1 MGKASA
7 ALLRYLMVS
16 KHFLHDV
23 AIVGIHN
30 TEQARVL
37 EDHDSDTITVAACR
51 GAMADAGLTPA
62 DIDGVAAGGKA
73 APLIY
78 WMRNGPAWRSMNPPS
93 IPAVLQAAVAIAAG
107 QCHTAIVTDGMAGV
121 YTQRRSTAP
130 WTRPSNEFVVSYGM
144 FTAAEFALVARRHM
158 HLYGTTPEQL
168 ATVSATI
175 RNNGHV
181 HPDAI
186 YRGRGPFTPD
196 DILASRMVAD
206 PFHLLDCAM
215 TSEGACAMVLTN
227 AERAADMP
235 QKPVWILGG
244 SGDTF
249 GPSYQ
254 HPPAWSLAGRSGEI
268 NGTVGRR
275 SAQQAFAMAGITH
288 KDVDVCEFYDPF
300 SFEIIR
306 QFEAFGF
313 CEEGEGGDFVMDGR
327 IEVGG
332 EFPVTTDGGV
342 MSFSHGGAAVQQL
355 QRITRAV
362 EQLRGTCKSQQVEGA
377 EVAMATNGGAGALF
391 TDVLVL
397 GSEKAA

>member
-1 MGKASA
+1 
-7 ALLRYLMVS
+7 VV
-16 KHFLHDV
+16 KHFLHQV
-23 AIVGIHN
+23 AIVGIYN
-30 TEQARVL
+30 TPQARVL
-37 EDHDSDTITVAACR
+37 ENHNSETITVAACR
-51 GAMADAGLTPA
+51 GALQDAGLTPA
-62 DIDGVAAGGKA
+62 DVDGVAAGGKA

-78 WMRNGPAWRSMNPPS
+78 WMRNGPAWRSMSPPS
-93 IPAVLQAAVAIAAG
+93 IPALLQAAAAIAAG
-107 QCHTAIVTDGMAGV
+107 QCHTAIITDGMAGV
-121 YTQRRSTAP
+121 YTQRQSTAP
-130 WTRPSNEFVVSYGM
+130 WTRPANEFVVSYGM
-144 FTAAEFALVARRHM
+144 FTAAEFALIARRHM

-186 YRGRGPFTPD
+186 YGGRGPFSPD
-196 DILASRMVAD
+196 DILESRMVAD

-215 TSEGACAMVLTN
+215 TSEGGCAIVLTH
-227 AERAADMP
+227 AERAKDLP
-235 QKPVWILGG
+235 RKPIWILGG

-254 HPPAWSLAGRSGEI
+254 HPPQWSLSGRSGEV
-268 NGTVGRR
+268 NGLVGRR
-275 SAQQAFAMAGITH
+275 AAQQAFGMAQVTH
-288 KDVDVCEFYDPF
+288 SDIDVCEFYDPF

-313 CEEGEGGDFVMDGR
+313 CDEGEGGDFVMDGR

-355 QRITRAV
+355 QRVTRAV
-362 EQLRGTCKSQQVEGA
+362 EQLRGTCQSRQVEGA
-377 EVAMATNGGAGALF
+377 SVALASNGGAGALF
-391 TDVLVL
+391 SDVLVL
-397 GSEKAA
+397 GSEQPA

>member
-1 MGKASA
+1 
-7 ALLRYLMVS
+7 MVL

-23 AIVGIHN
+23 AIVGIYN

-51 GAMADAGLTPA
+51 GAIADAGLTPA

-93 IPAVLQAAVAIAAG
+93 IPAVLQATAAIAAG

-121 YTQRRSTAP
+121 YTQRSSTAP

-227 AERAADMP
+227 AERAADMA

-254 HPPAWSLAGRSGEI
+254 HPPAWSLAGRSGEV